1 MTGGKH
7 NQLASASL
15 PANVS
20 PGSPCGS
27 NQSTEPWFVI
37 QVKVGRSSRVK
48 WSLRRKHRDCE
59 GDTVHRGKHSQAA
72 EGKAIYRPLIIAILE
87 LLSADIDD
95 VPIISCIP
103 NYMCENMKFKAANQ
117 QFLRL
122 HFIVSTTIQKKLTSE
137 LQHIL

>member
-1 MTGGKH
+1 MK
-7 NQLASASL
+7 
-15 PANVS
+15 
-20 PGSPCGS
+20 C
-27 NQSTEPWFVI
+27 
-37 QVKVGRSSRVK
+37 
-48 WSLRRKHRDCE
+48 SLRRKHRDRQ